1 MAEHFMIDLET
12 MSTAGDAAIL
22 SIGIQPFDPRGQGI
36 SEAAGLV
43 IHVDLQACMN
53 AGLRVDAATV
63 MWWLSQTDDARAALV
78 ARAPVM
84 LSEAL
89 RELTAFGQR
98 NGGWSWA
105 KVWGNGAAFDIP
117 ILENAFRRCRLDI
130 PWAYNNVL
138 DVRTMKWLAPDVPKV
153 KPKVAHD
160 ALSDAQAQALYVQ
173 DCHRALQGGT
183 GWTRPVY
190 ADMSIDAQAG
200 RTALEQMW
208 TKLGVRNQ
216 TEAMS
221 RLREM
226 GAAAREEDKPQPPAA
241 ASSTVPEP
249 EGEDKTVKLGE
260 LWDRL
265 RGLDWWHMM
274 SDDPRVHRRGEAAVI
289 EARRA
294 ADALGEEGKA
304 LFKSMEEHVKRGGPE
319 VPRPSA

>member
-12 MSTAGDAAIL
+12 MSTAADAAIL
-22 SIGIQPFDPRGQGI
+22 SIGIQPFDPRAQGI
-36 SEAAGLV
+36 DEAAGAV

-63 MWWLSQTDDARAALV
+63 MWWMTQTDDARAALV
-78 ARAPVM
+78 AREPVM

-117 ILENAFRRCRLDI
+117 ILETAFRRCRLDI

-153 KPKVAHD
+153 TPRVAHD

-173 DCHRALQGGT
+173 DCYRVIKGG
-183 GWTRPVY
+183 
-190 ADMSIDAQAG
+190 
-200 RTALEQMW
+200 
-208 TKLGVRNQ
+208 
-216 TEAMS
+216 
-221 RLREM
+221 M
-226 GAAAREEDKPQPPAA
+226 GAAAREEDMPQPPAA
-241 ASSTVPEP
+241 ASSTVAEARS
-249 EGEDKTVKLGE
+249 EDKTAKLDE

-274 SDDPRVHRRGEAAVI
+274 SDDPGVHRRSEAAVS

-294 ADALGEEGKA
+294 ADALGQEGRD
-304 LFKSMEEHVKRGGPE
+304 LFRAVEDHVKRGGPE
-319 VPRPSA
+319 VPRPGA

>member
-36 SEAAGLV
+36 DEAAGAV

-63 MWWLSQTDDARAALV
+63 MWWLTQTDDARAALV
-78 ARAPVM
+78 ARDPVL
-84 LSEAL
+84 LSDAL

-153 KPKVAHD
+153 APKVAHD

-173 DCHRALQGGT
+173 DCWR
-183 GWTRPVY
+183 
-190 ADMSIDAQAG
+190 
-200 RTALEQMW
+200 
-208 TKLGVRNQ
+208 
-216 TEAMS
+216 
-221 RLREM
+221 RLN
-226 GAAAREEDKPQPPAA
+226 GAVPREEDKGAAPAA
-241 ASSTVPEP
+241 AIPTVPAVVA
-249 EGEDKTVKLGE
+249 EGNPSPLAE
-260 LWDRL
+260 LWDACQRH
-265 RGLDWWHMM
+265 DWTYMM
-274 SDDPRVHRRGEAAVI
+274 SDDPGVNRRGESEASALRQRVAAC
-289 EARRA
+289 
-294 ADALGEEGKA
+294 
-304 LFKSMEEHVKRGGPE
+304 GPE
-319 VPRPSA
+319 GQALYDAWHNHVWKQGERPGRPE